1 MFKRTLAT
9 KLKQLATQYPVVSVS
24 GPRQSGKTTLT
35 RLVFSDYDYVSLENP
50 EQREFAT
57 RDAKGFLGG
66 FKGGV
71 IIDEAQRVP
80 DLFSYIQTI
89 VDLEGKAGR
98 FILTGSQQFLMLS
111 KVSQT
116 LAGRVALLRLHPL
129 SLSELRGTP
138 SLEPDRFLAQPPAG
152 PPGVAL
158 EKILFTGMYPRIH
171 DRNLNAREWYGGY
184 LRTYVE
190 RDVRDVLRIGD
201 LNTFQDFVRL
211 CAGRSGQLLNL
222 SSLAADCGITHPT
235 AGAWLSVLEAS
246 SLVYLLHPHFRNFS
260 KRIIK
265 TPKLYFLDSGL
276 LCYLLRIRNEG
287 DLSTHPLR
295 GSIFETFILS
305 EIYKVFAHSGEEP
318 PLYFWRDQ
326 TGHEIDLLI
335 DLGRTLLPVE
345 IKSGKTVASDFFKG
359 LEYWMSLKGNTAK
372 EGILVYGGD
381 DNYDREGFH
390 VKAWHAC
397 S

>member
-1 MFKRTLAT
+1 MFKRALAT
-9 KLKQLATQYPVVSVS
+9 KLQQLATQYPVVSVT

-35 RLVFSDYDYVSLENP
+35 RLVFPDYHYVSLEDP
-50 EQREFAT
+50 EEREFAT
-57 RDAKGFLGG
+57 RDARRFLGR
-66 FKGGV
+66 FKEGV

-80 DLFSYIQTI
+80 HLFSYIQTI
-89 VDLEGKAGR
+89 VDLEGKVGR

-116 LAGRVALLRLHPL
+116 LAGRIALLRLLPL
-129 SLSELRGTP
+129 SLSELRGTRP
-138 SLEPDRFLAQPPAG
+138 LEPDRLLQHSRTG
-152 PPGVAL
+152 PPGITL
-158 EKILFTGMYPRIH
+158 EKILFKGMYPRIH
-171 DRNLNAREWYGGY
+171 DRNLNAHEWYGGY

-201 LNTFQDFVRL
+201 LSTFQDFVRL

-235 AGAWLSVLEAS
+235 ARAWISVLEAS
-246 SLVYLLHPHFRNFS
+246 SLVYLLRPHYRNFS

-265 TPKLYFLDSGL
+265 TPKLYFLDCGL
-276 LCYLLRIRNEG
+276 LCYLLRVRNEE
-287 DLSTHPLR
+287 DLAVHPLR

-305 EIYKVFAHSGEEP
+305 EIHKIFAHSGEEP
-318 PLYFWRDQ
+318 PLHFWRDQ

-335 DLGRTLLPVE
+335 DLGRNLIPVE
-345 IKSGKTVASDFFKG
+345 IKSARTVAADFFNG
-359 LEYWMSLKGNTAK
+359 LKYWMSLKGNTAK
-372 EGILVYGGD
+372 EGILVYGGEES
-381 DNYDREGFH
+381 YDRERFR
-390 VKAWHAC
+390 VKAWHTC

>member
-1 MFKRTLAT
+1 MFKRALAT

-35 RLVFSDYDYVSLENP
+35 RIVFPDYHYVSLEDP
-50 EQREFAT
+50 EQREFAS
-57 RDAKGFLGG
+57 RDARRFLDG

-138 SLEPDRFLAQPPAG
+138 SLEPERFLQRPGGG

-211 CAGRSGQLLNL
+211 CAGRSGLLLNL

-235 AGAWLSVLEAS
+235 ARAWLSVLEAS
-246 SLVYLLHPHFRNFS
+246 SLVYLLRPHFRNFS

-265 TPKLYFLDSGL
+265 TPKLYFLDCGL
-276 LCYLLRIRNEG
+276 LCYLLRIRNEE
-287 DLSTHPLR
+287 DLAAHPFR
-295 GSIFETFILS
+295 GSVFETFILS

-345 IKSGKTVASDFFKG
+345 IKSGKTVAADFFNG
-359 LEYWMSLKGNTAK
+359 LKYWMSLKGNTAK
-372 EGILVYGGD
+372 EGILVYGGAES
-381 DNYDREGFH
+381 YEREGFH
-390 VKAWHAC
+390 IKAWHTC

>member
-1 MFKRTLAT
+1 MFKRALAS
-9 KLKQLATQYPVVSVS
+9 KLRQLSTQFPVVSVS

-35 RLVFSDYDYVSLENP
+35 RLVFPDYRYVSLEDP
-50 EQREFAT
+50 EQREYAS
-57 RDAKGFLGG
+57 RDARGFLGG
-66 FKGGV
+66 LKGGV

-80 DLFSYIQTI
+80 ELFSYIQTI

-111 KVSQT
+111 KVSQS
-116 LAGRVALLRLHPL
+116 LAGRIALLRLHPL
-129 SLSELRGTP
+129 SLSELRGTTP
-138 SLEPDRFLAQPPAG
+138 LNPDRLLHHGSAG
-152 PPGVAL
+152 PPGTDPENV
-158 EKILFTGMYPRIH
+158 LFTGMYPAIH
-171 DRNLNAREWYGGY
+171 AGNLNAREWYGSY

-201 LNTFQDFVRL
+201 LSAFQNFVRL
-211 CAGRSGQLLNL
+211 CAGRTGRLLNL

-235 AGAWLSVLEAS
+235 ARAWISVLEAS
-246 SLVYLLHPHFRNFS
+246 SLVHLLRPHFRNFS

-265 TPKLYFLDSGL
+265 TPKLYFLDCGL
-276 LCYLLRIRNEG
+276 LCYLLHLRNEE
-287 DLSTHPLR
+287 DLAAHPLR

-326 TGHEIDLLI
+326 TGHEIDLLV
-335 DLGRTLLPVE
+335 DYGRTLLPVE
-345 IKSGKTVASDFFKG
+345 IKSGKTVAGDFFNG
-359 LEYWMSLKGNTAK
+359 LRYWMSLKGNAAK
-372 EGILVYGGD
+372 DGMLVYGG
-381 DNYDREGFH
+381 NESYEREGFH